1 MMKRTL
7 LFICLLFAYFFC
19 FEAFAMVSMVSMVS
33 MVNNVNYLSYS
44 LLPDHPPNKS
54 VSPDIHL
61 HQVHVKKIDASPF
74 TPATALHTSENKQV
88 PHPSLEGGHQILNY
102 PTGVI
107 KQINLL
113 HYPVFGG
120 SNGDF
125 AMDTGNAC
133 VASTTGSPMA
143 YLNGV
148 DSNGEDLK
156 GRFLKETEAHT
167 LTIDLRVVRMRPT
180 VEGKRIN
187 PTAAFNEIIGVESV
201 DAYYKLL
208 LDVLEAVADQ
218 SDTNSPL
225 KIFAFG
231 GVPHSKMKR
240 LLNDREADKLTI
252 DPELFEMHPE
262 ALIGGRGLKNLGA
275 DTPIEDIVANSIT
288 VCSRKEAYLRSD

>member
-1 MMKRTL
+1 
-7 LFICLLFAYFFC
+7 
-19 FEAFAMVSMVSMVS
+19 
-33 MVNNVNYLSYS
+33 
-44 LLPDHPPNKS
+44 
-54 VSPDIHL
+54 
-61 HQVHVKKIDASPF
+61 
-74 TPATALHTSENKQV
+74 
-88 PHPSLEGGHQILNY
+88 
-102 PTGVI
+102 
-107 KQINLL
+107 
-113 HYPVFGG
+113 
-120 SNGDF
+120 
-125 AMDTGNAC
+125 
-133 VASTTGSPMA
+133 MA

-148 DSNGEDLK
+148 DSNGVELK
-156 GRFLKETEAHT
+156 EKFLKETEAHT

-231 GVPHSKMKR
+231 GVPHSKMKT
-240 LLNDREADKLTI
+240 LLNDRESDKLTI

-288 VCSRKEAYLRSD
+288 VCSRKEAYLRSDRALQERLKGLGIDIEVKMYEEVYDGSSAVLSKLSEYRSQQSRENYHKSWAPFAAAMSEDRGTYFEGLSDLGLLGRPINSPEWNDLSTQDILDKIALKRSENGQAGGLAAVETWR